1 MTQQESWASSLHERL
16 EISFVLVELS
26 LTQKI
31 LYHMWKCY
39 ILLQDF
45 FSELGI
51 IYTFL
56 EADLHYFRWHFF
68 SHQNLYYL
76 ITNAVLLKSW
86 GWDHLALNYH
96 FSPMYFFFESSN
108 TMFNFVNFTLI
119 SKLFVGARRGSS
131 IVGSFNF
138 VYKKQKNK
146 SFFKKNPTLCGGKL

>member
-31 LYHMWKCY
+31 LYYYMQKSY

-45 FSELGI
+45 CGIRNNLYFFGGRSTLFSM
-51 IYTFL
+51 T
-56 EADLHYFRWHFF
+56 FF

-96 FSPMYFFFESSN
+96 FSPMYFFFKSSN
-108 TMFNFVNFTLI
+108 TMFNYVNFTLI
-119 SKLFVGARRGSS
+119 GARRGSS

-138 VYKKQKNK
+138 FCTKSKKINL
-146 SFFKKNPTLCGGKL
+146 F